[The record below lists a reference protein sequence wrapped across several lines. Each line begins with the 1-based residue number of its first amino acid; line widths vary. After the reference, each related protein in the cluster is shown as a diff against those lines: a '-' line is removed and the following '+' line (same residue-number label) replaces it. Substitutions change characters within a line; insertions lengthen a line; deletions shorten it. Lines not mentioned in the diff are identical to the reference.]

1 MADEA
6 RRLLRLKQQQQL
18 KTSATASTNAVK
30 SSSTESP
37 WGRVNKLG
45 HTFCVAC
52 SQSFKDKILWE
63 AHTSS
68 RKHRY
73 GITLLIMFEFH

>member
-1 MADEA
+1 MGAHQQA
-6 RRLLRLKQQQQL
+6 RPHL
-18 KTSATASTNAVK
+18 
-30 SSSTESP
+30 
-37 WGRVNKLG
+37 
-45 HTFCVAC
+45 CVAC